1 MWQAPDWVLSIGTRD
16 SDGTQSTATDV
27 TETTQVPL
35 VPLISQKHPS
45 KSSLP
50 LRLSPP
56 EEGEACSASVEPGP
70 MGMFLG
76 RNVYIKEEFLT
87 TGAASWGAGCLIK
100 E

>member
-1 MWQAPDWVLSIGTRD
+1 MAPRVQPLMS
-16 SDGTQSTATDV
+16 Q
-27 TETTQVPL
+27 TTQVPL
-35 VPLISQKHPS
+35 VPFDFTETPFEVFIALEAVA
-45 KSSLP
+45 
-50 LRLSPP
+50 P

-76 RNVYIKEEFLT
+76 RKVYIKEEVLT